1 MYITIISLYNY
12 KMDSIILIS
21 ADNHKIELDSKSA
34 QRSKVLKQKLL
45 EQNPKL
51 KKIPEVQL
59 KDVKYDILKKIVEYL
74 NYYKNKTPKEIPKP
88 VPSGNLNTFL
98 NDWDLEFIT
107 NIDLDATFEL
117 MNASANLEIQTL
129 LDLASIKVAS
139 ILKNQGIEELRN
151 MFDGKCDLSEKE
163 LKEYSELQNL

>member
-151 MFDGKCDLSEKE
+151 MLDGKCDLSEKE